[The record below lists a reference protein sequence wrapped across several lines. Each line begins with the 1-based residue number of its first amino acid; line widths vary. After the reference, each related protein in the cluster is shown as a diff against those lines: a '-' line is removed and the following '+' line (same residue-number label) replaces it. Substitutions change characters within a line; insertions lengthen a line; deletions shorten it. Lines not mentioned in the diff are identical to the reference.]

1 MLEGALKSWILY
13 FLGQYVESQ
22 SVTVSAKLWQSSE
35 RLKLE
40 HLTLKASV
48 VPRWLPFRL
57 KTGFVGLFEA
67 DLPLSAI
74 FGSAA
79 ARIKFQDVLL
89 VLAPLP
95 QDDLQDEVSSLVGLK
110 MLRLLQDLQDRWTGP
125 QVPEYSVPHES
136 EGYFGT
142 DGWIGRTMTKLIDNL
157 QVDIRNLHVRVEGV
171 WNPAGPIRSPP
182 SSRTKDRSRTDG
194 VKFAAGITLGA
205 LSAVTTPSN
214 WRVGGFDDKEEA
226 PQESSHLVFKLIN
239 ALDLSAY
246 VDPNALHF
254 IHSRVHPK
262 ALQSTLSRLKEMGAR
277 GAKADWWNAHESA
290 HAHRFLVA
298 PINVSLKLTMNTATQ
313 HATTDD
319 PRYDAVF
326 HLSRIWMTLD
336 EEQLSV
342 LNWIVDSFSTHEKW
356 RLMVAEQ
363 VKASERQTA
372 SDEAKMT
379 QLAETY
385 LSYWKQVMAMKSEGM
400 DALRK
405 SEAWEHATRIEQ
417 QLPYEVVVSIR
428 NRLGLESV
436 AGKTVPYP
444 SALYGIGDAMGIP
457 LPEISV
463 PFPGGPTGV
472 LFEVLPSGDVAIK
485 RCVEK
490 SPAAAKDSVKP
501 GLLLV
506 KVDDRPL
513 RSVFKFKSALD
524 LELAINAMPEAK
536 VLTFRHPSVTP
547 LEITPSRAVAQVS
560 FTSDQLKFCLVRAY
574 HKQVIAEVMLD
585 HPAVTINGFGPGLF
599 SYHFYEVMVEDFY
612 VQSTAQGTDNTGNYC
627 IASSICKP
635 LDGLSD
641 ADARSPALRFS
652 MNYLYDAHPDAR
664 PGKVDTYGSKISVA
678 IGNSIAVFDEAK
690 MTALLGDWHDWLGA
704 ISSVNSNGMLS
715 SSIHRLDVDL
725 AAAPQSMN
733 SQLVSSYASTSPSN
747 VVLGDEGFPPA
758 EFSSYS
764 YEVKV
769 DLLRLFVSAP
779 DAPTAPVTI
788 SNEPSYRALLKQ
800 LVGDEPSGPPA
811 IPDWARAAHAI
822 VVMQRFIRGAIV
834 RKRKMVRLALA
845 KNRFIYYEGS
855 EMMGWLYTRDDSLAF
870 RRWRRS
876 WCHLDDDGNFS
887 MHSNGSGAD
896 VLDEFNLLGCKVIML
911 PYGSGGPWGSQSE
924 KLSEVL
930 EITTRSGV
938 LRKVLSCDNLMELKK
953 WKSSIE
959 ASARNA
965 AKRSPSEDVEEEDA
979 MYESMDDENYPVED
993 GASQFQKSEQWNG
1006 STLDELL
1013 LGGFSS
1019 IYRPAA
1025 TLKKEQSSWIS
1036 LSVTRVHFVVDVHRV
1051 SEPDCSAFALYLG
1064 LKDFTVLDHR
1074 QSSDY
1079 GLLHVGDKF
1088 LSLKNGALTPGK
1100 MRADHLNKG
1109 PFLVLRMSY
1118 RGARAGPECVVLQR
1132 GLHADLT
1139 ISGWVMPL
1147 TLSQVFF
1154 EIMDVLDVL
1163 WTDDTATTQS
1173 GVGRT
1178 YAPEPVST
1186 APWKEVPE
1194 LGIQIRAPIL
1204 EAYLEDSHCV
1214 AKLTIED
1221 SSCSYRADP
1230 GVENFKLHLGPT
1242 ALFVLTEDV
1251 ALRLVQVDK
1260 FWLSYD
1266 LRLHRQTD
1274 SAVGGCDLC
1283 ADESAKKAVCHRSVS
1298 ISIGQVKL
1306 EADRRLELLFALLEA
1321 LTYTEASAEAD
1332 GDPEFDSANEE
1343 KAMDSDR
1350 EGYSK
1355 RDYDVNYLG
1364 GEHFSQQTDRMQSM
1378 QFSLPDQ
1385 DSDLRPMYTTGFHR
1399 PYASPSGRSRM
1410 STETSAGLNYGL
1422 NDHDQERSKRR
1433 SKVSAFIP
1441 LLNYQ
1446 LLIGISSEG
1455 LERQTSSKSIF
1466 RARLRMGRIHDRISI
1481 TCYSVVFEVIK
1492 RSLSVVSLDTYIPVM
1507 NFSVSD
1513 MKMQCVTR
1521 TEFST
1526 DYVVDASVEVSARYY
1541 NTSLADWEPFIEPW
1555 RAYAKARSDG
1565 GEDGTTM
1572 QLSALQRLNVNCTD
1586 SLIRLLSSITKNRR
1600 KQDFIVEKRTL
1611 AAVAADGEAK
1621 KEDGRV
1627 CVLNNLGVPIRLAN
1641 LNTSHAGTLH
1651 VDVRDG
1657 WSFPGY
1663 SRFHNVRV
1671 SVVLLPWWHPR
1682 EIQAVEN
1689 FRHKFSL
1696 PYGGAQSGVTPILRI
1711 DVLTTEEGKRNYVFD
1726 HVTNKYVEVETDD
1739 DDDYM
1744 DVPATRHMTPPNTG
1758 QCMDRGVSSTTT
1770 TSQRTRWSSVGAAEI
1785 NLAGNVM
1792 SSLDP
1797 NRMKLNRW
1805 YRLHDL
1811 RGNVTG
1817 EIFVGLHFVP
1827 EVNSPVHR
1835 PRTNEPQQVKD
1846 GQFLVFDPLKIVT
1859 ADTDR
1864 PADQCKDHV
1873 VLSDGLRGSYIPP
1886 LALEVVIGTSR
1897 TSLMCPLRR
1906 AGKFLIQG
1914 EKVLAEVKVAQR
1926 DESRR
1931 VLLLSS
1937 PVQLKNDTSIDMEL
1951 WTCRTG
1957 VPPGKSGPLPRTGKL
1972 MTLTT
1977 SNKMSVPISAMFG
1990 DEKDSIVVKV
2000 DGCKPTVV
2008 ADLNELAAGSTI
2020 LTLESEDSEGLG
2032 YCLYVNI
2039 TSHMRKVY
2047 REEHQGMITRGTTNQ
2062 DGELQTYATKYQ
2074 ICLHS
2079 CLMFENTLP
2088 IRVQYKIV
2096 AHELSEQVV
2105 RTGTLSPGEEV
2116 PIHDFQLDARLM
2128 LRLPEMDSIWS
2139 RSIKLGDCIYREG
2152 MGKAIKSMLGAIGSW
2167 DPVVEFLPSPQS
2179 PGIAFKDGDVASNKV
2194 ITRIDYTAADDG
2206 SPRIVLYCSLWVYNQ
2221 SHVQTLLF
2229 RCADNPDASTLVVPQ
2244 LVPQRPVPRLMD
2256 CPGQAFEIGTIID
2269 TEVSRW
2275 SDKIH
2280 STVVG
2285 VQEPISL
2292 KFGSKLGPKTRN
2304 ELGISIQR
2312 PLGQFHRT
2320 TQVIVT
2326 SHFVFVN
2333 KTHAAFKV
2341 SQYMKTNDRVVELPG
2356 MSKKGIP
2363 STHHFDF
2370 DATTSVHNR
2379 RVYLR
2384 MDHHGAEWS
2393 GPFAVDE
2400 ENEFSLKLKGS
2411 VMDAWHDGSGN
2422 AYRHEGFRRSAVEM
2436 HRVKV
2441 RISNMGPSMVVT
2453 LLRDDPPM
2461 YVIRNESSADVY
2473 VNQIH
2478 SSDETVVIRSK
2489 EYIPFAWA
2497 RPDGPWRVA
2506 CRTGTL
2512 VGRHEMVSRTYGVYD
2527 FANLDRERNIDSL
2540 RYRLFGSKS
2549 KSVAGDIVVDRAS
2562 RVLVFRDHNPN
2573 EPPNYILEVKI
2584 IAARLRN
2591 EFSLKPD
2598 STAEFIAETDTH
2610 AAKTTES
2617 KELKTAHV
2625 YRFDSDLE
2633 FACNKRPK
2641 KLTLNFYE
2649 SQGDREGM
2657 RNDMSSIGIDDE
2669 SYFNSNRVHRT
2680 GDSSAELAL
2689 DATEFVGSGSPRAED
2704 DSTSFEMMY
2713 TPAASPARRCRPL
2726 SGNISDSMASLPRNQ
2741 GFYRNDSDNS
2751 YVDAG
2756 LQLSDIERVSDS
2768 YATSDQSDD
2777 DDDHRKERDF
2787 GAAGMVEIKI
2797 PKKAWTRLGVGAKR
2811 SIALSYNTAEQARR
2825 SLGRV
2830 EGHWWEMRDPES
2842 GDLVGEV
2849 LVALKFRTSVREH
2862 IQPTGIYNMSVIVP
2876 SIGLSFL
2883 HNANSSMVEVAYFS
2897 MQRLGLL
2904 YSCAGGSSEVVF
2916 SLGNLQMDNQ
2926 MEREVVL
2933 GPKVHRVKEGVS
2945 VRLRDRWRS
2954 FMNYRY
2960 RGIFEELDTNSLS
2973 VIQFRMLW
2981 NSSCH
2986 AGEFTHYELI
2996 ELIMQELEVS
3006 TDEKFVVNLI
3016 SVFQGLEG
3024 LTSHLTFEEIVNTQL
3039 DYAGGFSSGAVVP
3052 AAGAEERSIVTG
3064 GGGGAAAASAA
3075 AKASGVYI
3083 EELSIEAIRI
3093 KFTMELHGGRYIKT
3107 LGPSGRRLAVYLP
3120 ESNVKDFRLYLTKLS
3135 FTHLYEPQ
3143 ASVVE
3148 KVTRRYSQQAVILVL
3163 SGLHTVSVYAN
3174 PFRIVY
3180 RLGHGIVELVRLPAR
3195 GLASGSPLELIS
3207 GTYLGVRSLA
3217 MNTISASYEIVAG
3230 ATGIFGAI
3238 MTPFV
3243 PESRRKGFEDDLVAF
3258 QRAVIEEVDA
3268 FDAAE
3273 ERTMTKVIV
3282 RKPREFDA
3290 GGVGLLTVYGPGS
3303 VPLEEQERIDLKAVV
3318 LLQLW
3323 WRRRRRAKLLLAE
3336 ARRLRPDSDEVDR
3349 VNQCAVQ

>member
-1 MLEGALKSWILY
+1 MLEGALKSWIVY

-22 SVTVSAKLWQSSE
+22 TVNVSAKLWQSSE

-40 HLTLKASV
+40 NLTLKASV
-48 VPRWLPFRL
+48 VPGWLPFRL
-57 KTGFVGLFEA
+57 KTGFIGLFEA
-67 DLPLSAI
+67 DLPISAI
-74 FGSAA
+74 FGSGSAK
-79 ARIKFQDVLL
+79 IKFQDVLL
-89 VLAPLP
+89 VLEPLKH
-95 QDDLQDEVSSLVGLK
+95 DEEERQDEISALVDHK
-110 MLRLLQDLQDRWTGP
+110 MSRLEQDLQDRWNGP
-125 QVPEYSVPHES
+125 QVPEYTVPRES

-157 QVDIRNLHVRVEGV
+157 QVDIRNLHIRVEGV
-171 WNPAGPIRSPP
+171 WLPSGPMRSPP
-182 SSRTKDRSRTDG
+182 TSRTGTKEKSRTDG
-194 VKFAAGITLGA
+194 VKFAAGFTLGA

-214 WRVGGFDDKEEA
+214 WRVGGFDDRKEET
-226 PQESSHLVFKLIN
+226 PQEKNHLVFKLIN
-239 ALDLSAY
+239 AIDLSAY

-262 ALQSTLSRLKEMGAR
+262 VLQSTLSRLKEMGSR
-277 GAKADWWNAHESA
+277 SAKADWWNAEESV

-298 PINVSLKLTMNTATQ
+298 PINVALKLTMNTAAQ
-313 HATTDD
+313 HAQTDD

-336 EEQLSV
+336 EQQLSV
-342 LNWIVDSFSTHEKW
+342 LNLIIDSFSGHEKW
-356 RLMVAEQ
+356 RVMVAEQ
-363 VKASERQTA
+363 VKASERHTVNN
-372 SDEAKMT
+372 EAKMAE
-379 QLAETY
+379 LAENY
-385 LSYWKQVMAMKSEGM
+385 LVLWKQVMAMKSAGL

-405 SEAWEHATRIEQ
+405 SERWDNVTRIEQ

-428 NRLGLESV
+428 NRLGLEYV
-436 AGKTVPYP
+436 AGEEKIVPYP
-444 SALYGIGDAMGIP
+444 SALYGLGDAMGIP

-463 PFPGGPTGV
+463 PFPEGPTGI
-472 LFEVLPSGDVAIK
+472 LFNLLPSGNVAIK
-485 RCVEK
+485 RCAEK
-490 SPAAAKDSVKP
+490 SPAGAKDSVKP
-501 GLLLV
+501 GLLLI
-506 KVDDRPL
+506 KVDDQPL
-513 RSVFKFKSALD
+513 RSVLKFKSGLD
-524 LELAINAMPEAK
+524 LELALDSMPGTK
-536 VLTFRHPSVTP
+536 VLTFRHPTVTP
-547 LEITPSRAVAQVS
+547 LAVTPSQAVAQVS
-560 FTSDQLKFCLVRAY
+560 FASDQLKFCLVRAFQ
-574 HKQVIAEVMLD
+574 KQVIAEIMLD
-585 HPAVTINGFGPGLF
+585 RPSVTINGFGPSLF
-599 SYHFYEVMVEDFY
+599 SYHFYEVKVDDFY
-612 VQSTAQGTDNTGNYC
+612 VQNMAQEEGEGNHC

-635 LDGLSD
+635 VDSSIDGD
-641 ADARSPALRFS
+641 EQSPALRIS
-652 MNYLYDAHPDAR
+652 MNDLYEAHPDAQL
-664 PGKVDTYGSKISVA
+664 GKVDTYGSKISLA

-690 MTALLGDWHDWLGA
+690 MTALLGEWHDWLGA
-704 ISSVNSNGMLS
+704 ISRNYSNGTPS
-715 SSIHRLDVDL
+715 SSVSRLDVDL
-725 AAAPQSMN
+725 TAMTPSMS

-747 VVLGDEGFPPA
+747 TALGDENFPPA
-758 EFSSYS
+758 QICSYS
-764 YEVKV
+764 YEVRV

-779 DAPTAPVTI
+779 EALVAPVEI

-834 RKRKMVRLALA
+834 RKRKMMRLALA
-845 KNRFIYYEGS
+845 RNRWIYYQDND
-855 EMMGWLYTRDDSLAF
+855 MMGWLYTRDDSLAF

-896 VLDEFNLLGCKVIML
+896 VLDEFSLLGCKVIML
-911 PYGSGGPWGSQSE
+911 PYAFGGPWGSQKD
-924 KLSEVL
+924 KLCEVL
-930 EITTRSGV
+930 EITTRSGT
-938 LRKVLSCDNLMELKK
+938 LRKVLSSDNLMELKK
-953 WKSSIE
+953 WKHSIE
-959 ASARNA
+959 TRARNA
-965 AKRSPSEDVEEEDA
+965 TKRPCSEDVEEEDA
-979 MYESMDDENYPVED
+979 LYESATNDDANPLEDEAQFRNMDQRNV
-993 GASQFQKSEQWNG
+993 AAM
-1006 STLDELL
+1006 DELL
-1013 LGGFSS
+1013 LGGFST

-1025 TLKKEQSSWIS
+1025 TLKKEQSSWFS
-1036 LSVTRVHFVVDVHRV
+1036 LSVTNVTFVVD
-1051 SEPDCSAFALYLG
+1051 
-1064 LKDFTVLDHR
+1064 DFTVLDHR

-1079 GLLHVGDKF
+1079 GVLHVGDKF
-1088 LSLKNGALTPGK
+1088 LSLKNGELTPGK
-1100 MRADHLNKG
+1100 MRADHLSKG

-1118 RGARAGPECVVLQR
+1118 RGARAGSDCFVLQS

-1147 TLSQVFF
+1147 TLTQVFF
-1154 EIMDVLDVL
+1154 EIIDVLDVL
-1163 WTDDTATTQS
+1163 WAADTVTMES
-1173 GVGRT
+1173 GVGRS
-1178 YAPEPVST
+1178 YAPEPVSLV
-1186 APWKEVPE
+1186 PWKEVPE

-1260 FWLSYD
+1260 FWVSYD

-1283 ADESAKKAVCHRSVS
+1283 ADESAKRPVCHRSVS

-1321 LTYTEASAEAD
+1321 LTYSEAPAEAE
-1332 GDPEFDSANEE
+1332 GDAEFDSANEE
-1343 KAMDSDR
+1343 KATDSGRDGFSR
-1350 EGYSK
+1350 
-1355 RDYDVNYLG
+1355 RDYDVSFLR
-1364 GEHFSQQTDRMQSM
+1364 GEHFSQTERLPSM
-1378 QFSLPDQ
+1378 QVSLQDQ
-1385 DSDLRPMYTTGFHR
+1385 DSTDLRPMYATRFSR

-1410 STETSAGLNYGL
+1410 STATSAGLIYGL
-1422 NDHDQERSKRR
+1422 HDTSQERSKRKP
-1433 SKVSAFIP
+1433 KVSAFTP

-1446 LLIGISSEG
+1446 LLVGISSES
-1455 LERQTSSKSIF
+1455 LERQASSRTIF
-1466 RARLRMGRIHDRISI
+1466 RTRLRMGRIHDRIYI

-1513 MKMQCVTR
+1513 MKMQCMTR
-1521 TEFST
+1521 TEFLT
-1526 DYVVDASVEVSARYY
+1526 DHVVDASVEISARYY

-1555 RAYAKARSDG
+1555 RAYAKARSNG

-1586 SLIRLLSSITKNRR
+1586 SLIRLLSSIAKNRR

-1711 DVLTTEEGKRNYVFD
+1711 DVLTTDEGKRNYVFD
-1726 HVTNKYVEVETDD
+1726 HVTNKYVEVEEDD
-1739 DDDYM
+1739 DDDFF
-1744 DVPATRHMTPPNTG
+1744 DVPAAQRITPPNT
-1758 QCMDRGVSSTTT
+1758 QQRVNREDSSNTS
-1770 TSQRTRWSSVGAAEI
+1770 TSQRTRWSSVGSAEI

-1792 SSLDP
+1792 ASLDP

-1811 RGNVTG
+1811 RGNITG

-1827 EVNSPVHR
+1827 DVNNPVHR
-1835 PRTNEPQQVKD
+1835 SRMNEPQQVKD

-1859 ADTDR
+1859 ADTNDT
-1864 PADQCKDHV
+1864 ADQCKDHV
-1873 VLSDGLRGSYIPP
+1873 MLSDGLRGSYIPP
-1886 LALEVVIGTSR
+1886 LALEVMIGSSR
-1897 TSLMCPLRR
+1897 MSLMCPLRR

-1914 EKVLAEVKVAQR
+1914 ENVLAEVKVAQR

-1951 WTCRTG
+1951 WTCRTRLA
-1957 VPPGKSGPLPRTGKL
+1957 PGESGALPRTGKL

-1977 SNKMSVPISAMFG
+1977 SNKMSVPINAMFG
-1990 DEKDSIVVKV
+1990 EVKDCIVVKV

-2008 ADLNELAAGSTI
+2008 ADLNKLASGSTI
-2020 LTLESEDSEGLG
+2020 LTLEAEDPEGLG

-2047 REEHQGMITRGTTNQ
+2047 REEHQGIITRGNACQ

-2074 ICLHS
+2074 ISLHS

-2096 AHELSEQVV
+2096 ASGHLEEVV
-2105 RTGTLSPGEEV
+2105 RTGTLSPGEDV

-2139 RSIKLGDCIYREG
+2139 RPINLGDCIYRDG
-2152 MGKAIKSMLGAIGSW
+2152 MDKSIKSMLGAIGAW
-2167 DPVVEFLPSPQS
+2167 DSIVEFLPSPQS
-2179 PGIAFKDGDVASNKV
+2179 PGIAFKEGDISNKV
-2194 ITRIDYTAADDG
+2194 TTRIDYTAADDG
-2206 SPRIVLYCSLWVYNQ
+2206 SPRIVLFCSLWVYNQ

-2229 RCADNPDASTLVVPQ
+2229 RCADNPDATALVVPQ

-2341 SQYMKTNDRVVELPG
+2341 SQYMRTSDRVVELPG
-2356 MSKKGIP
+2356 MSKKGIL

-2370 DATTSVHNR
+2370 DAATTLANR

-2411 VMDAWHDGSGN
+2411 VMDSWGDGSGN
-2422 AYRHEGFRRSAVEM
+2422 AYNLEGFHRSVAEM

-2441 RISNMGPSMVVT
+2441 RISNKGPSMVVT
-2453 LLRDDPPM
+2453 LLRDEPPM
-2461 YVIRNESSADVY
+2461 YMIRNESSSDVY
-2473 VNQIH
+2473 VSQVH
-2478 SSDETVVIRSK
+2478 CSDETVVIRK
-2489 EYIPFAWA
+2489 HEFTPFAWVK
-2497 RPDGPWRVA
+2497 PDGPWRVA
-2506 CRTGTL
+2506 CRTGSI
-2512 VGRHEMVSRTYGVYD
+2512 VGRVEKVSRNYGVYD
-2527 FANLDRERNIDSL
+2527 FANLDRERNIDAL
-2540 RYRLFGSKS
+2540 RYRMFGSKS
-2549 KSVAGDIVVDRAS
+2549 KTITGDIVVDRAS

-2573 EPPNYILEVKI
+2573 KSASYILEVKI
-2584 IAARLRN
+2584 VAARLRN

-2598 STAEFIAETDTH
+2598 STAELIAETDNH
-2610 AAKTTES
+2610 APKATES

-2633 FACNKRPK
+2633 FACESRPK

-2649 SQGDREGM
+2649 SQGDQEELLR
-2657 RNDMSSIGIDDE
+2657 DMSSIGIDDQ
-2669 SYFNSNRVHRT
+2669 SYFNSNRAD
-2680 GDSSAELAL
+2680 GGSSAELAL
-2689 DATEFVGSGSPRAED
+2689 NSTELDGSGSPRAGD
-2704 DSTSFEMMY
+2704 DSTSFEMMH
-2713 TPAASPARRCRPL
+2713 TPPAAASPVRRCRPL
-2726 SGNISDSMASLPRNQ
+2726 SGNISESVLSRNQ
-2741 GFYRNDSDNS
+2741 AFYRNDSDFS
-2751 YVDAG
+2751 YLDG
-2756 LQLSDIERVSDS
+2756 GIQLSDIERVSDS
-2768 YATSDQSDD
+2768 YASSEQSGDANQ
-2777 DDDHRKERDF
+2777 RKKEREY
-2787 GAAGMVEIKI
+2787 GAAGIVEIKI
-2797 PKKAWTRLGVGAKR
+2797 PKKAWTRMGVGAKR

-2842 GDLVGEV
+2842 GDLMGEV

-2862 IQPTGIYNMSVIVP
+2862 VQPTGIYNMSAIIP

-2883 HNANSSMVEVAYFS
+2883 HNASSSMVEVAYLS

-2933 GPKVHRVKEGVS
+2933 GPKVHQVKEGVS

-2981 NSSCH
+2981 NASCH

-3024 LTSHLTFEEIVNTQL
+3024 LTSHHTFEEIVNTQL
-3039 DYAGGFSSGAVVP
+3039 DYAGGLNSGGIAAV
-3052 AAGAEERSIVTG
+3052 AGSDERSGVG
-3064 GGGGAAAASAA
+3064 GGGGAATAAGAEP
-3075 AKASGVYI
+3075 SGVYI

-3180 RLGHGIVELVRLPAR
+3180 RLGHGVVELVRLPAR

-3207 GTYLGVRSLA
+3207 GAYLGVRSLA

-3230 ATGIFGAI
+3230 ATGILGAVL
-3238 MTPFV
+3238 TPFV
-3243 PESRRKGFEDDLVAF
+3243 PEGRRKAFEDDLVAF

-3273 ERTMTKVIV
+3273 ERTMTKLIV
-3282 RKPREFDA
+3282 RKPREFDPS
-3290 GGVGLLTVYGPGS
+3290 GVGLLTVYGPGS
-3303 VPLEEQERIDLKAVV
+3303 VPLEEQERIDHKAVV

-3336 ARRLRPDSDEVDR
+3336 ARRLRPEPESADR
-3349 VNQCAVQ
+3349 VFGSNQCAVQ

>member
-1 MLEGALKSWILY
+1 MLEGALKSWIVY

-22 SVTVSAKLWQSSE
+22 TVNVSAKLWQSSE

-40 HLTLKASV
+40 NLTLRSSV
-48 VPRWLPFRL
+48 VPSWLPFRL
-57 KTGFVGLFEA
+57 KTGFIGLFEA
-67 DLPLSAI
+67 DLPISAI
-74 FGSAA
+74 FGSASA
-79 ARIKFQDVLL
+79 KIKFQDVLL
-89 VLAPLP
+89 VLEPLKH
-95 QDDLQDEVSSLVGLK
+95 DEEELQDEISSLVTLK
-110 MLRLLQDLQDRWTGP
+110 MNKLEQDLRDRWNGP
-125 QVPEYSVPHES
+125 QVPEYTVPHES

-157 QVDIRNLHVRVEGV
+157 QVDIRNLHIRVEGV
-171 WNPAGPIRSPP
+171 WFPTGPMRSPP
-182 SSRTKDRSRTDG
+182 TSRTSSKDKNRSDG
-194 VKFAAGITLGA
+194 VKFAAGFTLGA

-214 WRVGGFDDKEEA
+214 WRVGGFDDQKEES
-226 PQESSHLVFKLIN
+226 PQEKNHLVFKLIN
-239 ALDLSAY
+239 AIDLSAY

-262 ALQSTLSRLKEMGAR
+262 VLQSTLSRLKEMGSR
-277 GAKADWWNAHESA
+277 SAKADWWNAEESV

-298 PINVSLKLTMNTATQ
+298 PINVALKLTMNTAAHHSQTE
-313 HATTDD
+313 D
-319 PRYDAVF
+319 PRYNAVF
-326 HLSRIWMTLD
+326 HLSRIWMTMD

-342 LNWIVDSFSTHEKW
+342 LKLIIDSFSGHEKW
-356 RLMVAEQ
+356 RVMVAEQ
-363 VKASERQTA
+363 VKASERHTVGN
-372 SDEAKMT
+372 EAKVAE
-379 QLAETY
+379 LAENY
-385 LSYWKQVMAMKSEGM
+385 LLLWKQVMAMKSEGL
-400 DALRK
+400 DALKK
-405 SEAWEHATRIEQ
+405 SEAWRNATRIEQ

-428 NRLGLESV
+428 NRLGLDDI
-436 AGKTVPYP
+436 AGAERIVPYP
-444 SALYGIGDAMGIP
+444 NALYGLGDAMGIP

-463 PFPGGPTGV
+463 PFPEGPTGL
-472 LFEVLPSGDVAIK
+472 LFDILASGDVAIK
-485 RCVEK
+485 RCAEK
-490 SPAAAKDSVKP
+490 SPAAVKDSVRP
-501 GLLLV
+501 GLLLI

-513 RSVFKFKSALD
+513 RSVFKFKSGFD
-524 LELAINAMPEAK
+524 LQLAIDSMPGTK
-536 VLTFRHPSVTP
+536 VLTFRHPSVMP
-547 LEITPSRAVAQVS
+547 LEVTPSRAVAKVS
-560 FTSDQLKFCLVRAY
+560 FTSDQLKFCLVRAFQ
-574 HKQVIAEVMLD
+574 KRVIAEVMLD
-585 HPAVTINGFGPGLF
+585 HPAVYINGFGPSLF
-599 SYHFYEVMVEDFY
+599 SYHFYDIKVEDFY
-612 VQSTAQGTDNTGNYC
+612 IQSMSREADEGNHC
-627 IASSICKP
+627 IASSISKP
-635 LDGLSD
+635 VDGFIDESEQ
-641 ADARSPALRFS
+641 SPAIRFS
-652 MNYLYDAHPDAR
+652 MNYLYEAHPDAR
-664 PGKVDTYGSKISVA
+664 PGKIDTYGSKISLA
-678 IGNSIAVFDEAK
+678 IGNSIAVFDEPK
-690 MTALLGDWHDWLGA
+690 MTALLGEWQDWLGA
-704 ISSVNSNGMLS
+704 ISSNYSNGMPS
-715 SSIHRLDVDL
+715 SNISRMDVDL
-725 AAAPQSMN
+725 SVVPPSMN

-747 VVLGDEGFPPA
+747 SVDGNFPPA
-758 EFSSYS
+758 VVISYS

-779 DAPTAPVTI
+779 EAPAAPVALT
-788 SNEPSYRALLKQ
+788 NEPSYRALLKQ

-845 KNRFIYYEGS
+845 RNRWVYYEGG
-855 EMMGWLYTRDDSLAF
+855 EMMGWLYSRDDSLAF

-876 WCHLDDDGNFS
+876 WCHLDDEGNFS

-896 VLDEFNLLGCKVIML
+896 VLDEFSLLGCKVIML
-911 PYGSGGPWGSQSE
+911 PYATGGPWDSTKG
-924 KLSEVL
+924 KLCEVL
-930 EITTRSGV
+930 EITTRSGI
-938 LRKVLSCDNLMELKK
+938 LRKVLSSDSLMELKK
-953 WKSSIE
+953 WKHSIE
-959 ASARNA
+959 SSARNA
-965 AKRSPSEDVEEEDA
+965 AKRSSSEDVEEEEA
-979 MYESMDDENYPVED
+979 LYESAREDDNYPLEDEDVQFRNVEQRK
-993 GASQFQKSEQWNG
+993 GAA
-1006 STLDELL
+1006 LDELL
-1013 LGGFSS
+1013 LGGFSG
-1019 IYRPAA
+1019 IYRPTA
-1025 TLKKEQSSWIS
+1025 TLKKEQSSWYS
-1036 LSVTRVHFVVDVHRV
+1036 LSITNVTFLVDVHRV
-1051 SEPDCSAFALYLG
+1051 SEADCSAFALYLG

-1074 QSSDY
+1074 QSSEY
-1079 GLLHVGDKF
+1079 GVLHVGDKF
-1088 LSLKNGALTPGK
+1088 LSLKNGELTPGK
-1100 MRADHLNKG
+1100 MQADHLNKG
-1109 PFLVLRMSY
+1109 PFLALRMSY
-1118 RGARAGPECVVLQR
+1118 RGARAGSDCFVLQS

-1147 TLSQVFF
+1147 TLTQVFF
-1154 EIMDVLDVL
+1154 EIIDVLDVL
-1163 WTDDTATTQS
+1163 WASDSDVTES
-1173 GVGRT
+1173 GGRA
-1178 YAPEPVST
+1178 YAPEPVSAT
-1186 APWKEVPE
+1186 PWKEVPE

-1274 SAVGGCDLC
+1274 APVGGCDLC
-1283 ADESAKKAVCHRSVS
+1283 ADESAKKPVCHRSVS

-1321 LTYTEASAEAD
+1321 LTHSEVSAEAD
-1332 GDPEFDSANEE
+1332 GDAEFDSANEE
-1343 KAMDSDR
+1343 KAMDSDGFDR
-1350 EGYSK
+1350 
-1355 RDYDVNYLG
+1355 RDYDVSFLA
-1364 GEHFSQQTDRMQSM
+1364 GEQISQTERFSSM
-1378 QFSLPDQ
+1378 QFNLQDQ
-1385 DSDLRPMYTTGFHR
+1385 DSIDLRPMYATGFGR

-1410 STETSAGLNYGL
+1410 STATSAGLNYGL
-1422 NDHDQERSKRR
+1422 QDTSQERSKRKA
-1433 SKVSAFIP
+1433 KVSAFIP

-1446 LLIGISSEG
+1446 MLVGIKSES
-1455 LERQTSSKSIF
+1455 LERQTSARSIF
-1466 RARLRMGRIHDRISI
+1466 RTRLRMGRIHDRLSI

-1513 MKMQCVTR
+1513 MKMQCMTR

-1526 DYVVDASVEVSARYY
+1526 DHAVDASVEISARYY

-1586 SLIRLLSSITKNRR
+1586 SLIRLLSSIAKNRR

-1682 EIQAVEN
+1682 EMQTVEN

-1711 DVLTTEEGKRNYVFD
+1711 DVLTTDEGKRNYVFD
-1726 HVTNKYVEVETDD
+1726 HVTNKYVEVEEDD
-1739 DDDYM
+1739 DDDFF
-1744 DVPATRHMTPPNTG
+1744 DVPAAQRITPPNTQ
-1758 QCMDRGVSSTTT
+1758 QCVNRGDSTNTT
-1770 TSQRTRWSSVGAAEI
+1770 TSQRTRWSSVGSAEI

-1792 SSLDP
+1792 ASLDP

-1827 EVNSPVHR
+1827 DVNNSVHR
-1835 PRTNEPQQVKD
+1835 SRISEPQQVKD

-1859 ADTDR
+1859 ANTSD
-1864 PADQCKDHV
+1864 PEDQCKDHV
-1873 VLSDGLRGSYIPP
+1873 MLSDGLRGSYIPP
-1886 LALEVVIGTSR
+1886 LALEVIIGSSR
-1897 TSLMCPLRR
+1897 MSLMCPLRR

-1951 WTCRTG
+1951 WTCRTRLA
-1957 VPPGKSGPLPRTGKL
+1957 PGEGGPLPRTGKL

-1977 SNKMSVPISAMFG
+1977 RNKMSVPISAMFG
-1990 DEKDSIVVKV
+1990 EEKDSIVVKV
-2000 DGCKPTVV
+2000 DGCRPTVV
-2008 ADLNELAAGSTI
+2008 ADLNKLAAGSTI
-2020 LTLESEDSEGLG
+2020 LTLEAEDLEGLG

-2047 REEHQGMITRGTTNQ
+2047 REEHQGMITRGNTSQ

-2074 ICLHS
+2074 ISLHS
-2079 CLMFENTLP
+2079 CLIFENTLP

-2096 AHELSEQVV
+2096 ASGLLEEVV

-2116 PIHDFQLDARLM
+2116 PIHDFQLDAQLM

-2139 RSIKLGDCIYREG
+2139 RPINLGDCIYREG
-2152 MGKAIKSMLGAIGSW
+2152 MDKSIKSMLGAIGAW
-2167 DPVVEFLPSPQS
+2167 DPIVEFLPSPQS
-2179 PGIAFKDGDVASNKV
+2179 PGMEFKEGDIASNKV
-2194 ITRIDYTAADDG
+2194 VTRIDYTAADDG

-2229 RCADNPDASTLVVPQ
+2229 RCADNPDATALVVPQ

-2292 KFGSKLGPKTRN
+2292 KFGSKLGPRTRN

-2341 SQYMKTNDRVVELPG
+2341 SQYMRTSDRVVELPA

-2363 STHHFDF
+2363 ATHHFDF
-2370 DATTSVHNR
+2370 DATTSLANR

-2393 GPFAVDE
+2393 GPFVVDE
-2400 ENEFSLKLKGS
+2400 ENEFSLKLKGL
-2411 VMDAWHDGSGN
+2411 VMDSWRDGSGN
-2422 AYRHEGFRRSAVEM
+2422 TYQHEGFRRSAVEM
-2436 HRVKV
+2436 HRIKI

-2461 YVIRNESSADVY
+2461 YMIRNESSSDVY
-2473 VNQIH
+2473 VSQVH
-2478 SSDETVVIRSK
+2478 CSEETVVIRSR
-2489 EYIPFAWA
+2489 EFVPFAWVK
-2497 RPDGPWRVA
+2497 PDGPWRVA
-2506 CRTGTL
+2506 CRTGSI
-2512 VGRHEMVSRTYGVYD
+2512 VGRVKMVSRNYGVYD
-2527 FANLDRERNIDSL
+2527 FANLDRERNIDAL
-2540 RYRLFGSKS
+2540 RYRMFGSKS
-2549 KSVAGDIVVDRAS
+2549 KTITGDIVMDRAS
-2562 RVLVFRDHNPN
+2562 RVLVFRDHDKDK
-2573 EPPNYILEVKI
+2573 PPSYILEVKI
-2584 IAARLRN
+2584 IAARLRK

-2598 STAEFIAETDTH
+2598 STAELIAETDNH
-2610 AAKTTES
+2610 GAKATES

-2633 FACNKRPK
+2633 FACDSRPK

-2649 SQGDREGM
+2649 SQGDQEGIL
-2657 RNDMSSIGIDDE
+2657 RDMSSIGIDDE
-2669 SYFNSNRVHRT
+2669 SYFNSNRPNRR
-2680 GDSSAELAL
+2680 GDSSAELRL
-2689 DATEFVGSGSPRAED
+2689 NATEYDESGSPRTGED
-2704 DSTSFEMMY
+2704 SASFELMH
-2713 TPAASPARRCRPL
+2713 TPPQRCRPV
-2726 SGNISDSMASLPRNQ
+2726 SGNISDSTLSRNQ
-2741 GFYRNDSDNS
+2741 AFYRNDSDLS
-2751 YVDAG
+2751 YAEG
-2756 LQLSDIERVSDS
+2756 MIQLSDIERVSDS
-2768 YATSDQSDD
+2768 YASSEQSDRS
-2777 DDDHRKERDF
+2777 DHRNMEREY
-2787 GAAGMVEIKI
+2787 GAAGTVEIKI
-2797 PKKAWTRLGVGAKR
+2797 PKKAWTRMGVGAKR

-2830 EGHWWEMRDPES
+2830 EGHWWEMREPES

-2862 IQPTGIYNMSVIVP
+2862 IQPTGIYNMSAIIP

-2883 HNANSSMVEVAYFS
+2883 HNANSSMVEVAYLS

-2933 GPKVHRVKEGVS
+2933 GPKVHQVKEGVS

-3024 LTSHLTFEEIVNTQL
+3024 LTSHHTFEEIVNTQL
-3039 DYAGGFSSGAVVP
+3039 DYAGVLNSAIVP
-3052 AAGAEERSIVTG
+3052 AVGSDERSGV
-3064 GGGGAAAASAA
+3064 GGAATSATGA
-3075 AKASGVYI
+3075 EPSGVYI

-3163 SGLHTVSVYAN
+3163 RGLHTVSVYAN

-3180 RLGHGIVELVRLPAR
+3180 RLGHGVVELVRLPAR

-3207 GTYLGVRSLA
+3207 GAYLGVRSLA

-3238 MTPFV
+3238 LTPFV
-3243 PESRRKGFEDDLVAF
+3243 PESRRRAFEEDLVAF

-3273 ERTMTKVIV
+3273 ERTMTKLIV
-3282 RKPREFDA
+3282 RKPREFDPS
-3290 GGVGLLTVYGPGS
+3290 GVGLLTVYGPGS
-3303 VPLEEQERIDLKAVV
+3303 VPLEEQERIDHKAVV

-3336 ARRLRPDSDEVDR
+3336 ARRLRPEVDDEGR
-3349 VNQCAVQ
+3349 SNQCAVQ